1 MACAAMGILLRKS
14 MLDRY
19 LVRDIGIDSAR
30 HYAAIRLE
38 LKAAGKTIPANEI
51 GIAILSRQYM
61 QYP

>member
-1 MACAAMGILLRKS
+1 
-14 MLDRY
+14 
-19 LVRDIGIDSAR
+19 
-30 HYAAIRLE
+30 LE